1 MVYLL
6 IVVTGMVTIASAVRS
21 TWSPCGLSMLA
32 TITPLS
38 QRGRGHGYPS
48 TVAWFV
54 TGSTVGGATLGAGM
68 AALSVGVSALSLT
81 AHEVAAIV
89 VGASV
94 VAVASD
100 LGVGGFELPVHHRQ
114 VNERWLDQFRV
125 WVYGAGFGW
134 QIGTGLVTYIMSA
147 SVYLMI
153 VLSALVGSPW
163 LAVAFGTLFGLVR
176 GCAVLLG
183 RGITSV
189 ETLRAFHL
197 LFERLGP
204 VVRRVTI
211 GVAHRPVGAVMGR
224 AGSGDDVL
232 GMGGCPDPTVDDP
245 TCGGCTSRGSAHVH
259 CPFVAGAVRRRC
271 CDFARAAGSKTVLR
285 SKLVPT
291 FRVLDV
297 MTRALSVATRCTG
310 SDFGGARSHC
320 SGLSFS
326 PGRLVAWSQKGVR
339 CIDVQ

>member
-1 MVYLL
+1 
-6 IVVTGMVTIASAVRS
+6 
-21 TWSPCGLSMLA
+21 
-32 TITPLS
+32 
-38 QRGRGHGYPS
+38 
-48 TVAWFV
+48 
-54 TGSTVGGATLGAGM
+54 
-68 AALSVGVSALSLT
+68 
-81 AHEVAAIV
+81 VAAIV

-211 GVAHRPVGAVMGR
+211 GVEAASALLIALWAPSWVALGLATMCLAWVVVRTRRWTIRRAV
-224 AGSGDDVL
+224 D
-232 GMGGCPDPTVDDP
+232 
-245 TCGGCTSRGSAHVH
+245 
-259 CPFVAGAVRRRC
+259 
-271 CDFARAAGSKTVLR
+271 ARAVGR
-285 SKLVPT
+285 PT
-291 FRVLDV
+291 SI
-297 MTRALSVATRCTG
+297 AHS
-310 SDFGGARSHC
+310 
-320 SGLSFS
+320 
-326 PGRLVAWSQKGVR
+326 
-339 CIDVQ
+339 